1 MRYTDL
7 VLEDPALKKEII
19 AVVKSTDDPSVLQKV
34 LRTLKAGNIE
44 ERIKS
49 VLGKDADASVFL
61 SKIARSII
69 DIDAPIEEKDAFLE
83 LVKNGNGI
91 DVGKLLDGSLHSF
104 DDVIGTGFGKELFK
118 DLSTELT
125 AQGVGPCEVALAV
138 LHPNIAWSGRIK
150 GGGDIIVNK
159 MPVEVKARAA
169 KGGRWI
175 NARKANLD
183 LTGIRSAIANS
194 AGRLVKIGDRVGL
207 DNWVNTLR
215 PRINPKN
222 LKTVCK
228 AIADGTFNHVPNS
241 EYQKALMDGD
251 ENAIL
256 RAIAKVGYNNYKKYS
271 QFEGML
277 IMDLPTEQVQYFK
290 DFDDMEGQI
299 SVKTAYILAPE
310 AEMMPQVELAPGA
323 SIRAGRFDVAKS
335 LPQTGQKLSKQKI
348 ITIAQAAAKE
358 MAYERGVSDP
368 QSIANI
374 TNLIAQEYAKG
385 TDPAKIGKMVYKM
398 FPKTKKPE
406 PTAPAPAKPAQPAPA
421 IAPSAQTAA
430 TPAPSAQ
437 RPVFPRAR

>member
-7 VLEDPALKKEII
+7 VFEDPSLKKEII

-138 LHPNIAWSGRIK
+138 LHPDIAWSGRIK

-183 LTGIRSAIANS
+183 LTGIRSAIAN
-194 AGRLVKIGDRVGL
+194 AVGRYVKVGDRVGL
-207 DNWVNTLR
+207 DNWVNTMR

-222 LKTVCK
+222 LKAICK
-228 AIADGTFNHVPNS
+228 TIADATFNHVNNS

-256 RAIAKVGYNNYKKYS
+256 RAIARVGYNNYKKYS

-310 AEMMPQVELAPGA
+310 AEMMPQVELSPGA
-323 SIRAGRFDVAKS
+323 SIRAGRFNLEKS
-335 LPQTGQKLSKQKI
+335 LPQQAGQRITKQKL
-348 ITIAQAAAKE
+348 TAMAQAVAKE
-358 MAYERGVSDP
+358 MAFERGVSDP
-368 QSIANI
+368 QSIATI
-374 TNLIAQEYAKG
+374 TDVIMREYSNG
-385 TDPAKIGKMVYKM
+385 TDPTKIGKIVYKM
-398 FPKTKKPE
+398 FPNTKKA
-406 PTAPAPAKPAQPAPA
+406 APAAKTPAPVAPRQPAPA
-421 IAPSAQTAA
+421 PSIQTAA
-430 TPAPSAQ
+430 TPAPTAV
-437 RPVFPRAR
+437 R